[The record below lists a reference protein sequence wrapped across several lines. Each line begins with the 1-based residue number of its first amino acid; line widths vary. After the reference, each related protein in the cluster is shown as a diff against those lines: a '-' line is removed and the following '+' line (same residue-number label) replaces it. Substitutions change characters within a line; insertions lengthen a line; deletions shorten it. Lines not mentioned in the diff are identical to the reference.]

1 MAGWARE
8 ILAKITTVNEMAT
21 AFSDEDRCRQLLE
34 AMTWRRGRLCPRC
47 GCKDSTALAG
57 RDVGGHVRPGL
68 YQCSN
73 RECRLQF
80 TVTTRTPLH
89 STKLPLGV
97 WLTGLWLILQSD
109 KGISSVR
116 LAEAIGVSQPTAW
129 RMGHALRLLLTREQP
144 LDGTV
149 EMDEFYIGG
158 SPRNDADRPRLGR
171 GRKGH
176 PKTAK
181 TPVLAVVQ
189 RPASVDE
196 GGAAGDARAHVV
208 ADLSERETYR
218 VLSETVDTGAHLMS
232 DQWKAFVS
240 IGEAFAAHD
249 TVRHSS
255 REYARGPV
263 HANSAEGFN
272 DRVRRTVAGVFHH
285 ISPEH
290 ADLYFTEIGFR
301 WSQRVVSGQA
311 VRQTRKGRR
320 VVKTLWS
327 RIPPALQLPAALKS
341 AVGRQLRRT
350 RRGGIQIRSAVAVF
364 G

>member
-1 MAGWARE
+1 VQGFDCAGR
-8 ILAKITTVNEMAT
+8 T
-21 AFSDEDRCRQLLE
+21 R
-34 AMTWRRGRLCPRC
+34 RRGALSVPACISART
-47 GCKDSTALAG
+47 GNAACK
-57 RDVGGHVRPGL
+57 
-68 YQCSN
+68 
-73 RECRLQF
+73 F

-89 STKLPLGV
+89 STKQPLQV

-109 KGISSVR
+109 EGVSSAR

-129 RMGHALRLLLTREQP
+129 RMGHALRRRLTREQP
-144 LDGTV
+144 LNGTV

-171 GRKGH
+171 GRKGQ
-176 PKTAK
+176 PKTTK
-181 TPVLAVVQ
+181 TPVFAVVQ
-189 RPASVDE
+189 RQASVDE
-196 GGAAGDARAHVV
+196 GAAAGDARAHVV

-240 IGEAFAAHD
+240 IGESFAAHD
-249 TVRHSS
+249 TVCHSS

-272 DRVRRTVAGVFHH
+272 DRVRRAVAGVFHH

-301 WSQRVVSGQA
+301 WSQTRRVGTGGAPNPQGAKGGQA
-311 VRQTRKGRR
+311 SLVSDRAGAP
-320 VVKTLWS
+320 V
-327 RIPPALQLPAALKS
+327 A
-341 AVGRQLRRT
+341 
-350 RRGGIQIRSAVAVF
+350 GGIQISCRTPITPHLPWRNPDPLRRCWQR
-364 G
+364 